1 MLEIVDVLEILDDV
15 RNLLDDVEIC
25 QKMLEI
31 LDANL
36 LKDVRNLLEDAN
48 VLEILDLYVR
58 FVTRCKWER
67 FQVCNLE
74 VMGKILGL

>member
-1 MLEIVDVLEILDDV
+1 
-15 RNLLDDVEIC
+15 
-25 QKMLEI
+25 MLEI

-58 FVTRCKWER
+58 FVTRWKWER
-67 FQVCNLE
+67 F
-74 VMGKILGL
+74 